1 MPFEKT
7 SDQAN
12 AEKILR
18 DAREK
23 EINAALASNK
33 TPDAKMLHDALV
45 ILNDQKAAHRII
57 ERMRFDPTVEPLQQ
71 TFTYAAQFLGDKWVN
86 ELRTAATK
94 PADELRTKAVR
105 RNPRGPGAA

>member
-33 TPDAKMLHDALV
+33 TPDAKMLHDA
-45 ILNDQKAAHRII
+45 
-57 ERMRFDPTVEPLQQ
+57 
-71 TFTYAAQFLGDKWVN
+71 
-86 ELRTAATK
+86 
-94 PADELRTKAVR
+94 
-105 RNPRGPGAA
+105 

>member
-7 SDQAN
+7 SDQTN

-18 DAREK
+18 AAREK
-23 EINAALASNK
+23 EIADVLASNK
-33 TPDAKMLHDALV
+33 TPDAGMLHDALC
-45 ILNDQKAAHRII
+45 IYDDQKTAHRII
-57 ERMRFDPTVEPLQQ
+57 DRMRQDPTAQPLQQ
-71 TFTYAAQFLGDKWVN
+71 TFTYAAQFLGDKWVK